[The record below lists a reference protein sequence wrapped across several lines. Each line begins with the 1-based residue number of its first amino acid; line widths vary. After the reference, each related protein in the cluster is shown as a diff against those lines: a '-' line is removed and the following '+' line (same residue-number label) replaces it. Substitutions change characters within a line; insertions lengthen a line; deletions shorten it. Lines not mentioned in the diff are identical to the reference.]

1 MTTTAAGTSPVD
13 WRVRTL
19 IAKLR
24 AMQRPGAESD
34 LTVMC
39 AEAAD
44 ALTELEEWRKLRDPV
59 TLHVSLLRGVPAR
72 LERATFLHCAGA
84 DQLMQAL
91 QEADTLMGHDDGATE
106 WREKWALLWPNVKLT
121 GCEAVRLSES

>member
-1 MTTTAAGTSPVD
+1 MTDKHAGAGPVD
-13 WRVRTL
+13 HEVRTL

-24 AMQRPGAESD
+24 EMQRPGAESD

-39 AEAAD
+39 SQAAD
-44 ALTELEEWRKLRDPV
+44 ALTELLEWRKLRDPV

-72 LERATFLHCAGA
+72 LDRATFLHCAGV

-91 QEADTLMGHDDGATE
+91 QEADTLMGHDDGAAE
-106 WREKWALLWPNVKLT
+106 WREKWAVLWPNDRGEPETRPKGL
-121 GCEAVRLSES
+121 